1 MRLRRV
7 PTGTGHFREG
17 TAARGILVALVATS
31 DLIQA
36 IRDEAAGLADAADLG
51 LNAPVPR
58 YSGWTLADLVC
69 HTGDIHRWVT
79 EMIEQRALDRVPRA
93 ALGSHLDPTALTSWF
108 ADGARRL
115 ADVLATTDPAVAVW
129 TLSDEGTVDFW
140 RTRMAHE
147 TTIHR
152 WDAQSAHG
160 EAKPIASWLA
170 RSGISE
176 SVVRHL
182 PTRGIQIGGSGE
194 RLHLHCLDELGDWIV
209 TLLPTELRVDAGSAP
224 HAVDATVAANASD
237 LWLLL
242 GGRSFGAQLRV
253 TGDRSVLERFEAA
266 LQMATVPQLP

>member
-1 MRLRRV
+1 MA
-7 PTGTGHFREG
+7 TG
-17 TAARGILVALVATS
+17 

-36 IRDEAAGLADAADLG
+36 IRDEAGGLADAAGLG
-51 LNAPVPR
+51 LNASVPR
-58 YSGWTLADLVC
+58 YLGWTLADLVC
-69 HTGDIHRWVT
+69 HTGDVHRWVSAI
-79 EMIEQRALDRVPRA
+79 IEQRALDRVPRS
-93 ALGSHLDPTALTSWF
+93 ALGSQVNPTALTSWF

-115 ADVLATTDPAVAVW
+115 ADVLEATDPAVAVW
-129 TLSDEGTVDFW
+129 TLSGEGSVSFW

-160 EAKPIASWLA
+160 GAKPIPSWLA

-182 PTRGIQIGGSGE
+182 PAEGIQIGGTGE
-194 RLHLHCLDELGDWIV
+194 RLHLHCLDEPGDWIV
-209 TLLPTELRVDAGSAP
+209 TLLPTELRVEEGSVP
-224 HAVDATVAANASD
+224 PAVEATVAASASD

-253 TGDRSVLERFEAA
+253 TGDRSILERFEAA
-266 LQMATVPQLP
+266 LTLVAVPQLS

>member
-1 MRLRRV
+1 M
-7 PTGTGHFREG
+7 
-17 TAARGILVALVATS
+17 ATR

-36 IRDEAAGLADAADLG
+36 IRDEAGGLADAAGLG
-51 LNAPVPR
+51 LNASVPR

-69 HTGDIHRWVT
+69 HTGDIHRWVSA
-79 EMIEQRALDRVPRA
+79 MIEQRALDRVPRA
-93 ALGSHLDPTALTSWF
+93 ALGSHVDRAALTSWF

-115 ADVLATTDPAVAVW
+115 ADVLEMTDPAVAVW
-129 TLSDEGTVDFW
+129 TLSDEGTVSFW

-152 WDAQSAHG
+152 WDAESAHG

-182 PTRGIQIGGSGE
+182 PAGGIQIGGSGE
-194 RLHLHCLDELGDWIV
+194 RLQLHCLDEPGDWII
-209 TLLPTELRVDAGSAP
+209 TLLPTELRVEEGSVP
-224 HAVDATVAANASD
+224 SAVDATVTANASD

-242 GGRSFGAQLRV
+242 GGRAFGAQLRV
-253 TGDRSVLERFEAA
+253 IGDRSILERFEAA
-266 LQMATVPQLP
+266 LQLATVPQLS